1 MKRVCKFCN
10 RLGHFFDSKW
20 GGLLALVAS
29 IGAFLALTLTRLTT
43 ASIWF
48 DEAYSAYL
56 TRYNF
61 ADLTHYTAIDV
72 HPPLY
77 YYLLKGWTS
86 IFGDSVAA
94 YRSLSVVLGV
104 IALVL
109 IYFLVKK
116 LFSRKAASLT
126 TERSIGRHCAGLDL
140 LLG

>member
-1 MKRVCKFCN
+1 MYNTYMKQVRKILKSC
-10 RLGHFFDSKW
+10 GDFFNSKW
-20 GGLLALVAS
+20 GGVVALVAA

-56 TRYNF
+56 TRYNL

-77 YYLLKGWTS
+77 YYLLKGWTNL
-86 IFGDSVAA
+86 FGNSVAA

-109 IYFLVKK
+109 IYFQL
-116 LFSRKAASLT
+116 S
-126 TERSIGRHCAGLDL
+126 
-140 LLG
+140 